1 MATVAQRVIDWH
13 QQFGRHDLPWQ
24 RPRSAYRVWI
34 SEIMLQQTQVAAV
47 IPYFERFVT
56 RFPDLASLAQAEEDA
71 VLQLWSGLGYY
82 ARARNLHR
90 AARRIRDAHDGAFPS
105 EFEAIAALP
114 GIGRS
119 TAGAVAV
126 FAFGQR
132 RPILDGNVKRVLA
145 RYFGIQGY
153 PGDVAVARDLWARA
167 EALLPF
173 RDVEAYTQGL
183 MDLGATVCVR
193 SRPRCAECPLARDC
207 LAHQS
212 GRTSSLPTPRP
223 RRPVPQRITRML
235 LLRQGCDVL
244 LERRPSAGVW
254 GGLWCFP
261 ELPPQAEAGHW
272 ARLQFGAHVA
282 RWQALPTVVH
292 AFTHFQLDIEPLLGD
307 VVALETAAQ
316 SPGRLWL
323 PLQDALGAAVPAPVR
338 ALLRAL
344 PPMSVERP
352 DRGEQ

>member
-1 MATVAQRVIDWH
+1 
-13 QQFGRHDLPWQ
+13 
-24 RPRSAYRVWI
+24 
-34 SEIMLQQTQVAAV
+34 
-47 IPYFERFVT
+47 
-56 RFPDLASLAQAEEDA
+56 

-90 AARRIRDAHDGAFPS
+90 AAQRIRDEHGGTFPC

-119 TAGAVAV
+119 TAGAIAAL
-126 FAFGQR
+126 AFGQR
-132 RPILDGNVKRVLA
+132 RPILDGNVKRVFA
-145 RYFGIQGY
+145 RYCGIEGY
-153 PGDVAVARDLWARA
+153 PGAPAVSRELWARA
-167 EALLPF
+167 EDLLPSS
-173 RDVEAYTQGL
+173 DVQAYTQGL

-193 SRPRCAECPLARDC
+193 GRPRCGACPLESDC
-207 LAHQS
+207 LALRS
-212 GRTSSLPTPRP
+212 GRASSLPTPRP
-223 RRPVPQRITRML
+223 KRAVPRRATRML

-244 LERRPSAGVW
+244 LERRPSAGIW

-272 ARLQFGAHVA
+272 ARLQFGARVVH
-282 RWQALPTVVH
+282 WQALPTVAH
-292 AFTHFQLDIEPLLGD
+292 AFTHFQLDIEPLLGE

-344 PPMSVERP
+344 PEVSVERP